1 MLSNTVTPMQHM
13 TVIRP
18 IDAAARAAPACGP
31 GVTVQVQQK
40 PVDESPAGRRA
51 RESTL
56 PALRG
61 TRDTVFAVTTPIAVV
76 DASYRHLPITPFSI
90 IH

>member
-1 MLSNTVTPMQHM
+1 M

-18 IDAAARAAPACGP
+18 IDAAAGAAPAFGP

-51 RESTL
+51 REYAL
-56 PALRG
+56 PELRG
-61 TRDTVFAVTTPIAVV
+61 TRATIFAVTTPMAVV
-76 DASYRHLPITPFSI
+76 DASYRNFPIAQFSI

>member
-1 MLSNTVTPMQHM
+1 M

-18 IDAAARAAPACGP
+18 IDAAAGAAPGCGP

-40 PVDESPAGRRA
+40 PADESPVGRRA
-51 RESTL
+51 REYTL
-56 PALRG
+56 SDLRG
-61 TRDTVFAVTTPIAVV
+61 TRATAFAVTTPIAVG
-76 DASYRHLPITPFSI
+76 DASYRHFPITHFSI

>member
-1 MLSNTVTPMQHM
+1 M

-18 IDAAARAAPACGP
+18 IDAAAGAAPAFGP
-31 GVTVQVQQK
+31 GVTVQVQQT

-51 RESTL
+51 REYTL
-56 PALRG
+56 PELRG
-61 TRDTVFAVTTPIAVV
+61 IRATVFAVTTPMAVV
-76 DASYRHLPITPFSI
+76 DASYRNFPIAQFSI

>member
-1 MLSNTVTPMQHM
+1 M

-18 IDAAARAAPACGP
+18 IDAAAGAAPAFGP

-40 PVDESPAGRRA
+40 STDESPVGRRA
-51 RESTL
+51 REHTPSSD
-56 PALRG
+56 LRG
-61 TRDTVFAVTTPIAVV
+61 IRATAFAVTTPIAVE
-76 DASYRHLPITPFSI
+76 DASYRHFPIAHFSI

>member
-1 MLSNTVTPMQHM
+1 M

-18 IDAAARAAPACGP
+18 IDAAAGAAPAFGP

-40 PVDESPAGRRA
+40 PADESPAGRCA
-51 RESTL
+51 REYILS
-56 PALRG
+56 ALRG
-61 TRDTVFAVTTPIAVV
+61 TRATAFAVTTPIAVE
-76 DASYRHLPITPFSI
+76 DASYRHFPIAQFSI

>member
-1 MLSNTVTPMQHM
+1 M

-18 IDAAARAAPACGP
+18 IDAAAGP
-31 GVTVQVQQK
+31 SVTVQLQQK
-40 PVDESPAGRRA
+40 PADESPAARRA
-51 RESTL
+51 REYTL

-61 TRDTVFAVTTPIAVV
+61 TRATVFAVTTPIAVV
-76 DASYRHLPITPFSI
+76 DASYRDFPITHFSI

>member
-1 MLSNTVTPMQHM
+1 M

-18 IDAAARAAPACGP
+18 IDAAAGAAPACGR

-40 PVDESPAGRRA
+40 PADESPVGRRA
-51 RESTL
+51 REYTL
-56 PALRG
+56 SSDLRG
-61 TRDTVFAVTTPIAVV
+61 TRASAFAVTTPMAVG
-76 DASYRHLPITPFSI
+76 DASYRHFPIAHFSI

>member
-1 MLSNTVTPMQHM
+1 M

-18 IDAAARAAPACGP
+18 IDAAAGAAPAPACGP

-40 PVDESPAGRRA
+40 PADESPAARRA
-51 RESTL
+51 REYTLTL

-61 TRDTVFAVTTPIAVV
+61 IRATFFAVTTPIAVV
-76 DASYRHLPITPFSI
+76 DASYRNFPITHFSI

>member
-1 MLSNTVTPMQHM
+1 M

-18 IDAAARAAPACGP
+18 IDAAARAAPAFAP
-31 GVTVQVQQK
+31 GVAVQVQQK
-40 PVDESPAGRRA
+40 PADESPGGRRA
-51 RESTL
+51 REYTS

-61 TRDTVFAVTTPIAVV
+61 TRATVFAVTTPIAVV
-76 DASYRHLPITPFSI
+76 DASYRNFPIAQFSI

>member
-1 MLSNTVTPMQHM
+1 M

-18 IDAAARAAPACGP
+18 IDAAAAAAPACGP
-31 GVTVQVQQK
+31 GVTLQVQVQQR
-40 PVDESPAGRRA
+40 PADESPAARRA
-51 RESTL
+51 REYTL

-61 TRDTVFAVTTPIAVV
+61 TRTTIFAVTTPVAVV
-76 DASYRHLPITPFSI
+76 DASYRNFPITHFSI

>member
-1 MLSNTVTPMQHM
+1 M

-18 IDAAARAAPACGP
+18 IDAAAGAAPAFGP
-31 GVTVQVQQK
+31 GVTVQAQQK

-51 RESTL
+51 REYTL

-61 TRDTVFAVTTPIAVV
+61 TRATVFAVTTPMAVG
-76 DASYRHLPITPFSI
+76 DASYRHFPIAHFSI

>member
-1 MLSNTVTPMQHM
+1 M

-18 IDAAARAAPACGP
+18 IDAALGAAPAFGS

-51 RESTL
+51 REYTL
-56 PALRG
+56 PALRR
-61 TRDTVFAVTTPIAVV
+61 TRATAFAVTTPMAVV
-76 DASYRHLPITPFSI
+76 DASYRNFPIAQFSI

>member
-1 MLSNTVTPMQHM
+1 M

-18 IDAAARAAPACGP
+18 IDAAAGAAPGCGP
-31 GVTVQVQQK
+31 GVITVQAQQK

-51 RESTL
+51 REYTL
-56 PALRG
+56 SDLRG
-61 TRDTVFAVTTPIAVV
+61 TRATAFAVTTPIAVG
-76 DASYRHLPITPFSI
+76 DASYRHVPISHFSI

>member
-1 MLSNTVTPMQHM
+1 M

-18 IDAAARAAPACGP
+18 IDAAAGAAPAFGP

-40 PVDESPAGRRA
+40 PADESPACHRA
-51 RESTL
+51 REYTL
-56 PALRG
+56 SSDLHG
-61 TRDTVFAVTTPIAVV
+61 TRATAFAVPTPMAVG
-76 DASYRHLPITPFSI
+76 DASYRHFPIAQFSI

>member
-1 MLSNTVTPMQHM
+1 M

-18 IDAAARAAPACGP
+18 IDAAAGTAPAFGP
-31 GVTVQVQQK
+31 GVVTVQVQQK
-40 PVDESPAGRRA
+40 PADESPAARRGR
-51 RESTL
+51 EYTL

-61 TRDTVFAVTTPIAVV
+61 TRATVFAVTTPIAVV
-76 DASYRHLPITPFSI
+76 DASYRNFPIAQFSI

>member
-1 MLSNTVTPMQHM
+1 M

-18 IDAAARAAPACGP
+18 IHAAAGAAPAFGP
-31 GVTVQVQQK
+31 GVTVKVQQK
-40 PVDESPAGRRA
+40 PVDESPAGRCA
-51 RESTL
+51 REYSL

-61 TRDTVFAVTTPIAVV
+61 IRATVFAVTTPIAVV
-76 DASYRHLPITPFSI
+76 YASYPHFPIAQFSI

>member
-1 MLSNTVTPMQHM
+1 M

-18 IDAAARAAPACGP
+18 IDAAAVGEHYSDRLLGP

-40 PVDESPAGRRA
+40 PADESPAGRRA
-51 RESTL
+51 REYTL
-56 PALRG
+56 SDLRG
-61 TRDTVFAVTTPIAVV
+61 TRATAFAVTTPIAVG
-76 DASYRHLPITPFSI
+76 DASYRHFPIAHFSI